1 MQLAAKTPLLKPHVA
16 REALWGVSLVILSA
30 SCFGLMVLFG
40 RLAYHDGV
48 SPASLLFLR
57 FAIAAPVLAAL
68 ARWRGSVWPTGRSL
82 GIAVLMGAIFV
93 GNSLAYFVGLN
104 IAPAATVAT
113 VFFAYPVIVA
123 LAAWLL
129 FDERIS
135 RQKLAALL
143 LAVVGCLAVIGPTE
157 LKAAG
162 GAALALLAAVIYA
175 SYILLARFMDSRVDP
190 LAQASVITGVAALLF
205 GAIVA
210 HQGLTLPRTASG
222 WFGVTAL
229 AMVSTVVAIAAF
241 LAGVRRLGATGA
253 ATLSVAEPI
262 VAAVAAAVFLE
273 EPLGVGAAVGVALV
287 VASTVLIV
295 NGGVRP
301 TEKTLA
307 EQPG

>member
-1 MQLAAKTPLLKPHVA
+1 MQLADKTPLLNPRVA
-16 REALWGVSLVILSA
+16 REALLGVSLVILSA

-40 RLAYHDGV
+40 RLAYRDGV

-68 ARWRGSVWPTGRSL
+68 AGWRGSVWPTGRSL
-82 GIAVLMGAIFV
+82 GLAVLMGAIFV

-113 VFFAYPVIVA
+113 VFFVYPVIVA

-135 RQKLAALL
+135 RKKLAALL
-143 LAVVGCLAVIGPTE
+143 LAVAGCLAVIGPTE
-157 LKAAG
+157 LKEAG

-175 SYILLARFMDSRVDP
+175 SYILLARFIHSRVDP

-210 HQGLTLPRTASG
+210 QQGLTLPRTASG

-229 AMVSTVVAIAAF
+229 AMVSTVVAITAF

-262 VAAVAAAVFLE
+262 VAAVAAAFFLG

-287 VASTVLIV
+287 AASTVLIV
-295 NGGVRP
+295 NGDARP
-301 TEKTLA
+301 TEKALA
-307 EQPG
+307 EQAG

>member
-1 MQLAAKTPLLKPHVA
+1 MQLADASPVLKPRAA

-57 FAIAAPVLAAL
+57 FAMAAPVLAAL
-68 ARWRGSVWPTGRSL
+68 ARWRSSVWPTGRSL
-82 GIAVLMGAIFV
+82 GVAVLMGMIFV
-93 GNSLAYFVGLN
+93 GNSLAYFVGLS

-113 VFFAYPVIVA
+113 VFFAYPGIVA

-129 FDERIS
+129 FHERIS
-135 RQKLAALL
+135 RRKLVALL
-143 LAVVGCLAVIGPTE
+143 LAVAGCLAAVGPTE
-157 LKAAG
+157 LKGAG
-162 GAALALLAAVIYA
+162 GAALALLSAVIYS
-175 SYILLARFMDSRVDP
+175 SYILLARFIDVRVDP

-210 HQGLTLPRTASG
+210 QQGLTLPHTTPG
-222 WFGVTAL
+222 WGGVIAL
-229 AMVSTVVAIAAF
+229 TMVSTVVAITAF

-262 VAAVAAAVFLE
+262 VAALAAAFFLE
-273 EPLGVGAAVGVALV
+273 EPLGLGAAVGVALV
-287 VASTVLIV
+287 VASTLLIV
-295 NGGVRP
+295 NGVER
-301 TEKTLA
+301 
-307 EQPG
+307 QPERR